1 MMKEKGNSALKA
13 GFWYTVSNFIV
24 KGLAFLTLPIFTRIM
39 SEFDIGSF
47 SNIIAW
53 FNVLAIITTFE
64 IHASI
69 NIARFDYKEDLESY
83 ISSSLVLGTLITLFF
98 YTIVLIFHPFF
109 ERLFMMNYT
118 TLNII
123 FIYLLVYPAIQ
134 MFQIRKQINYE
145 YKSVI
150 LVSLLNAF
158 LSTGI
163 AILLVLLMPN
173 KLMGRIYGYFIP
185 SIALSTIIYVQ
196 ILIKGKSTSRKYW
209 KYALVISFPLIWHL
223 LAGYLLSSADRI
235 MITKMISPDANALYS
250 VAYSVSSIVSILW
263 MSLNNAWS
271 PWAYDKMDKKDYS
284 ALKNTSKPYT
294 IMFITI
300 VMMIMLFTPELLL
313 IMGGKTYLEAK
324 YVMPP
329 VMVGY
334 IFQFVYSLYVNIEFY
349 HKKQRNIALGTI
361 IAAILNI
368 ALNAVFIPKYGYI
381 AAAYT
386 TLIGYISLFLIH
398 FMFVKRLKC
407 TSWYD
412 TKFFLIVLSFA
423 TISILVF
430 NLLYKFSI
438 IRYGVIGIASM
449 LLIYFIVRKRDLFIE
464 VIKEK
469 SISKLINIFE
479 RKR

>member
-1 MMKEKGNSALKA
+1 
-13 GFWYTVSNFIV
+13 
-24 KGLAFLTLPIFTRIM
+24 
-39 SEFDIGSF
+39 
-47 SNIIAW
+47 
-53 FNVLAIITTFE
+53 
-64 IHASI
+64 
-69 NIARFDYKEDLESY
+69 
-83 ISSSLVLGTLITLFF
+83 
-98 YTIVLIFHPFF
+98 
-109 ERLFMMNYT
+109 
-118 TLNII
+118 
-123 FIYLLVYPAIQ
+123 

-423 TISILVF
+423 IISILVF